1 MILKMYT
8 VSCEIIEENWKNL
21 CRNKLFLFYMLLAQV
36 LVDVIQCDSDTVR
49 QALVES
55 FDFQFVN
62 QVFLNG
68 VSSSSYC
75 VYF

>member
-1 MILKMYT
+1 
-8 VSCEIIEENWKNL
+8 
-21 CRNKLFLFYMLLAQV
+21 MLLTQV